1 MRISGWSSDACSSDL
16 TRKCSRR
23 RAARRNTR
31 SALLF
36 LSPWLI
42 GFAVF
47 TAWPLVYSAYLSFT
61 DYDVINDPSLV
72 GWANYVEL
80 FEDPKIGLALGNT
93 FFYTLVQ
100 VPVYVIVALALAV
113 LLHRAG
119 QASGF
124 FRTMVFL
131 PKMTPPVAIGILF
144 LLLFNGQNGLI
155 NDK

>member
-72 GWANYVEL
+72 GWATYVEL
-80 FEDPKIGLALGNT
+80 FEDPTIGLALGHT
-93 FFYTLVQ
+93 FFYPLVQ
-100 VPVYVIVALALAV
+100 GIGLAQYRERVCDDVYIPMVAVSLKTHA
-113 LLHRAG
+113 
-119 QASGF
+119 
-124 FRTMVFL
+124 T
-131 PKMTPPVAIGILF
+131 
-144 LLLFNGQNGLI
+144 
-155 NDK
+155 